1 TPTPYFYS
9 HGTFSRTTPPP
20 TAPSPTPHLLPHHT
34 TLLPHH
40 TSRMTYPNP
49 TLTLQQF
56 PIPTLP
62 FLNPTER
69 SVKRVKLSRRHEPS
83 DKAQTAIYSS
93 SDLSVNLPTYL
104 NGSGDITNLKGD
116 VHAMFPGL
124 NKIASNLSP
133 AKYSEAISKYEIF
146 NKGMKREAPF
156 DEASQ
161 RDLVP
166 AGQNQAYQQT
176 YKSIRPAPIPIGS
189 QQLHPSANVPKLKCD
204 KCRKKHKCSVHATKF
219 IGERNSPGRAC
230 SSCRER
236 KRKCQGSPGS
246 PCIPSNK
253 IKTGGPPN
261 AQMHSDS
268 PRVIETYQG
277 LPSPPLSPPSS
288 ISSPN
293 ESCEEYDH
301 DMVSFEFDDL
311 DLFASYDATDLCIVQ
326 QIDISA
332 EYLPTSETTP
342 FCNTNTEGLSSPNEN
357 YEEYDHDMVSPKFDD
372 SNLFA
377 SNDVTDL
384 CTVQQL
390 DISAEHLETSKTTP
404 FCNTNAKGLSSS
416 NESCEEYN
424 RDMVSPEFDVSNLF
438 PSNNAIDLC
447 TVQQFEYFPTS
458 ETTPFCDNYINDDSV
473 QAVFLTTPESANQ
486 STSFDFKALQTE
498 LNQPDP
504 RESDPVPSSDLASQA
519 LMDFDEF
526 TFYVLV

>member
-1 TPTPYFYS
+1 
-9 HGTFSRTTPPP
+9 
-20 TAPSPTPHLLPHHT
+20 
-34 TLLPHH
+34 
-40 TSRMTYPNP
+40 MTYPNP

-93 SDLSVNLPTYL
+93 SDLPVNLPTYL

-133 AKYSEAISKYEIF
+133 AKYSETISKYEIF

-161 RDLVP
+161 RDL
-166 AGQNQAYQQT
+166 
-176 YKSIRPAPIPIGS
+176 
-189 QQLHPSANVPKLKCD
+189 
-204 KCRKKHKCSVHATKF
+204 
-219 IGERNSPGRAC
+219 
-230 SSCRER
+230 
-236 KRKCQGSPGS
+236 
-246 PCIPSNK
+246 
-253 IKTGGPPN
+253 
-261 AQMHSDS
+261 
-268 PRVIETYQG
+268 
-277 LPSPPLSPPSS
+277 
-288 ISSPN
+288 
-293 ESCEEYDH
+293 
-301 DMVSFEFDDL
+301 VSFEFDDL

-377 SNDVTDL
+377 SNDVTDI

-390 DISAEHLETSKTTP
+390 DISAEHLPTSKTTP

-519 LMDFDEF
+519 LVDFDEF